1 MRFFGLLFLVVSHL
15 AVAQLIEFGIGVGM
29 TNYTG
34 DLASN
39 YRLSLAKPA
48 ASIHYRLNFSEIVSN
63 RFTLTYGGI
72 KGNDATPVDALG
84 VNRNHSFDSK
94 LLEVASVFE
103 YHFLDYK
110 NHNAQ
115 QKWSPYAFLGFG
127 IMKLYNP
134 SNTTADF
141 NQIQPVIPM
150 GLGFKHKVGKQFVV
164 EFEVGA
170 RKTFFDYLD
179 GISDGD
185 VTIKNYQF
193 GNPND
198 DDWYFFTGFRLSYVL
213 FRIPCPFPY
222 VPNRSLFQR

>member
-1 MRFFGLLFLVVSHL
+1 M
-15 AVAQLIEFGIGVGM
+15 EFGVGVGV
-29 TNYTG
+29 TNYSG
-34 DLASN
+34 DLAPG
-39 YRLSLAKPA
+39 YQLSIAKPA
-48 ASIHYRLNFSEIVSN
+48 ASIHYRLNFSEIVST

-72 KGNDATPVDALG
+72 KGNDATPVDVLG
-84 VNRNHSFDSK
+84 ENRNHSFDSNV
-94 LLEVASVFE
+94 LEVSSVFE

-110 NHNAQ
+110 NHESP

-134 SNTTADF
+134 SSTMDDF
-141 NQIQPVIPM
+141 NQTQPVIPM
-150 GLGFKHKVGKQFVV
+150 GLGFKHKLGKQFVV
-164 EFEVGA
+164 EFEAGA

-198 DDWYFFTGFRLSYVL
+198 DDWYFFTGFRLSFVL
-213 FRIPCPFPY
+213 YNIPCPFPY
-222 VPNRSLFQR
+222 IPNRSLFQR